1 MEEQKLKVVV
11 DALGGD
17 NAPNEIVKG
26 AIDAQK
32 KYKDLGI
39 IFCGK
44 EDEIN
49 NVLSGLK
56 FDKDRTEIVSAPDEI
71 TNDDVPTVAIKE
83 KKNSSLAV
91 AFEILRSQNDV
102 VGLVS
107 AGNTGAILAGGFLR
121 IGRIKGVSRPML
133 CPFLPTK
140 EGGYVLIADCG
151 ANMDSKPINL
161 VHFALMANEYY
172 KERFGKE
179 NPRIALLSVGTEDH
193 KGNELCH
200 EVFPLLKKLDINF
213 VGNME
218 ARDIMSGK
226 YDVVVCDGYA
236 GNVLLKST
244 EGALKLMMG
253 EVKKAIKSNFFSRFG
268 SIFMLG
274 AFKSL
279 KKKFDFNVYGGSP
292 FLGCKK
298 LIIKSHG
305 SSKAKAIE
313 ASIDEVITL
322 SSKNLNEK
330 IEQAIA
336 KVNLEELENK

>member
-1 MEEQKLKVVV
+1 MKIVV
-11 DALGGD
+11 DTLGGD
-17 NAPNEIVKG
+17 NAPFEIVKG

-32 KYKDLGI
+32 KYGELTVVL
-39 IFCGK
+39 CGK
-44 EDEIN
+44 QNEIQSCLEKLN
-49 NVLSGLK
+49 
-56 FDKDRTEIVSAPDEI
+56 FDKQRTQIVDAPEQI
-71 TNDDVPTVAIKE
+71 SNDDVPTVAIKE

-91 AFEILRSQNDV
+91 AFEILRSDADV

-140 EGGYVLIADCG
+140 NGGYVLIADCG

-161 VHFALMANEYY
+161 VHYAVMANEYY
-172 KERFGKE
+172 KERFG
-179 NPRIALLSVGTEDH
+179 NPSPRVALLSVGTEDH
-193 KGNELCH
+193 KGNELVH
-200 EVFPLLKKLDINF
+200 EVFPLLKKQDINF

-218 ARDIMSGK
+218 ARDIMSGQ
-226 YDVVVCDGYA
+226 YDVVVCDGFA

-253 EVKKAIKSNFFSRFG
+253 EVKKCVKSSLLSKIG

-274 AFKSL
+274 AFKGL

-313 ASIDEVITL
+313 ASIDEIITL
-322 SSKNLNEK
+322 SNKNLNER
-330 IEQAIA
+330 IEKAIA
-336 KVNLEELENK
+336 NVKLDEVEK

>member
-1 MEEQKLKVVV
+1 MKVVV
-11 DALGGD
+11 DTLGGD
-17 NAPNEIVKG
+17 NAPYEIVKG

-49 NVLSGLK
+49 RVLSGLSFNSEK
-56 FDKDRTEIVSAPDEI
+56 VEVVSAPEEI
-71 TNDDVPTVAIKE
+71 TNDDVPTVAIKT
-83 KKNSSLAV
+83 KKDSSLAV

-140 EGGYVLIADCG
+140 TGGYALIADCG

-161 VHFALMANEYY
+161 VHYALMANEYY
-172 KERFGKE
+172 KERFGNP

-193 KGNELCH
+193 KGNELVH
-200 EVFPLLKKLDINF
+200 EVFPLLQKLDINF

-226 YDVVVCDGYA
+226 YDVVVCDGFA

-253 EVKKAIKSNFFSRFG
+253 EVKKSIKSNFFSRMG
-268 SIFMLG
+268 SIFLLG
-274 AFKSL
+274 AFKGL

-313 ASIDEVITL
+313 ASIDEIITI
-322 SSKNLNEK
+322 SNKNLNEQ
-330 IEQAIA
+330 IEKAVS
-336 KVNLEELENK
+336 KVNLEQLGIN